1 MNRFFGVVLFF
12 ATAGVM
18 SGVLAQ
24 PPLISVVKKGADK
37 NTVSLAGVQAPG
49 PYGQI
54 FVKTLARDGSRSR
67 RRARWS

>member
-24 PPLISVVKKGADK
+24 PPLISVVKKGGIK
-37 NTVSLAGVQAPG
+37 IPSRWQAC
-49 PYGQI
+49 
-54 FVKTLARDGSRSR
+54 R
-67 RRARWS
+67 RLGRTGRFL